1 MDTKNLVNL
10 VLALSTEDGLLS
22 KDLRDLMDSG
32 IMEDLPDTLRGNAPQ
47 NFQAAF
53 EAMGGLPRLLLYA
66 DRNPAAFYKLYAR
79 LIRNVDP
86 PPEPP
91 PPPPQWL
98 DNERLTY
105 GQGSSAPTDVD
116 PMEKDDD

>member
-1 MDTKNLVNL
+1 MDTKNLANL

-98 DNERLTY
+98 APDRLSF
-105 GQGSSAPTDVD
+105 GGSSATSDD